1 MAKSKT
7 PATSKPAATDISE
20 KSALSIS
27 GLAKALGSTRETVR
41 ARLVAHRVQPVG
53 ESRGHPLYSLR
64 DAVEAWLAA
73 ERRSRDPDDLQP
85 LERRAYYQGE
95 VEKLA
100 LQVKRGEV
108 IPRAEVERV
117 FARAYAVVAQYL
129 DTLPDVVER
138 ATAST
143 PEQLRRLEVSVDQ
156 LREELYTALVT
167 DPDDADGPAR
177 KRA

>member
-1 MAKSKT
+1 MAKPK
-7 PATSKPAATDISE
+7 ATATDISE
-20 KSALSIS
+20 KTALSIS
-27 GLAKALGSTRETVR
+27 GLAKALGSTRDTVKS
-41 ARLVAHRVQPVG
+41 RLSAHRVQPVS

-95 VEKLA
+95 IEKLK
-100 LQVKRGEV
+100 LQVERGEM
-108 IPRAEVERV
+108 IPRVEVERAY
-117 FARAYAVVAQYL
+117 ARAYGLVAQYL
-129 DTLPDVVER
+129 DTVTDVVER

-143 PEQLRRLEVSVDQ
+143 PEQLRRLEASIDQ
-156 LREELYTALVT
+156 LREELYTALVA
-167 DPDDADGPAR
+167 DPDDADGSAR